1 MQRIIADVPKPGAS
15 GISEKGLCTGSVGLV
30 DAIVIGISCIA
41 PAYTLTGALG
51 PTVAVVG
58 KQLPA
63 IFIIGFLPMLLTAFG
78 YRELNKLMPD
88 SGTSFTL
95 GARTFGPWIGWMAG
109 WGLVIA
115 TVVDLSNLAGIAV
128 DFFYL
133 ALSQLFS
140 NPDIAELSTKVWI
153 NITTC
158 LAFIIGATWISYHN
172 IHTTLKFQYVLVTYQ
187 LLIILGFG
195 AMMFYQA
202 YTGKAFDF
210 TPVELSWFNP
220 ANIPD
225 FGTFAAG
232 ICLSLFTFW
241 GWDVTLTMSEE
252 TKGSKST
259 PGKVATMTVVI
270 IILIYLFIAIG
281 AIVYAGVGT
290 GELGL
295 GNPGIQEN
303 VFFAVAGP
311 FMGPSGHPHVAGHD
325 DLFLLRSDCAVV
337 CVVFPE
343 AVVHLGLQLLLQV
356 LVPVG
361 RRIGAGAPVLLHTHQ
376 LDGPV
381 IRIRLGDR
389 RQGGGTD
396 RDDFRRRLMPHV

>member
-1 MQRIIADVPKPGAS
+1 
-15 GISEKGLCTGSVGLV
+15 
-30 DAIVIGISCIA
+30 
-41 PAYTLTGALG
+41 
-51 PTVAVVG
+51 
-58 KQLPA
+58 
-63 IFIIGFLPMLLTAFG
+63 
-78 YRELNKLMPD
+78 
-88 SGTSFTL
+88 
-95 GARTFGPWIGWMAG
+95 
-109 WGLVIA
+109 
-115 TVVDLSNLAGIAV
+115 
-128 DFFYL
+128 
-133 ALSQLFS
+133 
-140 NPDIAELSTKVWI
+140 
-153 NITTC
+153 
-158 LAFIIGATWISYHN
+158 
-172 IHTTLKFQYVLVTYQ
+172 
-187 LLIILGFG
+187 
-195 AMMFYQA
+195 MMFYQA

-311 FMGPSGHPHVAGHD
+311 FMGPAAILTLLGMMICFYYGLTALSCVWYFRKQWFTSAYNFFYKFLFPLVGGLVLALLFFSTLINSMDPSFGSGSETGGK
-325 DLFLLRSDCAVV
+325 
-337 CVVFPE
+337 E
-343 AVVHLGLQLLLQV
+343 
-356 LVPVG
+356 
-361 RRIGAGAPVLLHTHQ
+361 GAPIVT
-376 LDGPV
+376 
-381 IRIRLGDR
+381 ISA
-389 RQGGGTD
+389 GG
-396 RDDFRRRLMPHV
+396 